1 MKPTILLLLVSTLL
15 TAGPLYQIADLGSLG
30 GGNSAAFGINA
41 SGAAVGASRTVSGID
56 VAFRNNDA
64 LLNSLAATRSTAAA
78 INDSGMIAGT
88 VFGPSGAQAVLWSNG
103 QASAIAGP
111 GSYAMGVNNS
121 GWATGSAQGSAFR
134 WNGVA
139 LEILNLGYWSAGYA
153 INASGAIAGYAEI
166 TFGRF
171 TAFLWDGS
179 NITLLPPVGG
189 RSSYAMAVNDDGV
202 VAGSST
208 NQAGYSRATMWQ
220 DGAARDLGTL
230 GGVASFASGID
241 ASGSVVGSSFDHSN
255 SYTRAF
261 LYQNGTM
268 LDLNSLLLSP
278 AGWLLTAAYGI
289 NGSGQIVGTGIY
301 QGEYRAFR
309 LDPVFLAADEKSSPV
324 PEPATGLLMIL
335 GIGLVARKRK
345 KSAAP
350 DRAADE

>member
-1 MKPTILLLLVSTLL
+1 MKPTILLPLVSTLL

-30 GGNSAAFGINA
+30 GGSSAAFAINA
-41 SGAAVGASRTVSGID
+41 SGSAVGSSRTASGLD
-56 VAFRNNDA
+56 VAFRNDDA
-64 LLNSLAATRSTAAA
+64 MLYALAGTRSTAAA
-78 INDSGMIAGT
+78 INDSGVIAGT

-103 QASAIAGP
+103 QAGAIAGRD
-111 GSYAMGVNNS
+111 SYAMGVNHS
-121 GWATGSAQGSAFR
+121 GSATGSAQGSAFR
-134 WNGVA
+134 WTSGA
-139 LEILNLGYWSAGYA
+139 LETLNLGYWSAGYA
-153 INASGAIAGYAEI
+153 INASGAIAGYAET

-179 NITLLPPVGG
+179 SIVLLPSVGG
-189 RSSYAMAVNDDGV
+189 RSSYAMAVNDHGV

-208 NQAGYSRATMWQ
+208 NQAGYSRATLWR
-220 DGAARDLGTL
+220 DGAAIDLGTL
-230 GGVASFASGID
+230 GGVASFASGIN

-255 SYTRAF
+255 SYMRAF
-261 LYQNGTM
+261 LFQNGTM

-309 LDPVFLAADEKSSPV
+309 LDPVFLAAGEGSSPV

-335 GIGLVARKRK
+335 GIGVVARKK
-345 KSAAP
+345 KVCRP
-350 DRAADE
+350 